1 MNERPQQTE
10 AEQRAAL
17 DQVSISLEKEAGQT
31 SFRRSIEASSPQ
43 AVLNGMA
50 ILTVEVAKL
59 LNVSVAK
66 MISLLTVILL
76 APAVKESE
84 EHGESQ

>member
-31 SFRRSIEASSPQ
+31 SFRRSIQANSSQ
-43 AVLNGMA
+43 AVMSGLA
-50 ILTVEVAKL
+50 ILIVEVAKL
-59 LNVSVAK
+59 LNMSVSR
-66 MISLLTVILL
+66 ILSLLSVLLL
-76 APAVKESE
+76 APAAKESE